1 MPKTQTD
8 QPASEDFSNM
18 VNLLA
23 VYSEASNRLDE
34 LQALANGSLLEL
46 IDAHK
51 TEYADLQHTLTESET
66 ALEVIA
72 LRHPEWFAKDKRSIK
87 TPYGTVKFHASSK
100 LEIKNEEVTL
110 LLLDKL
116 AAENKQF
123 KRADYVREKEE
134 LNLEALEKLDE
145 ATLKKLRI
153 ERVPNDNFSVVAAK
167 VNMGKAV
174 KEAVEREAAA

>member
-1 MPKTQTD
+1 
-8 QPASEDFSNM
+8 M

-34 LQALANGSLLEL
+34 LEASANGSLLEL

-51 TEYADLQHTLTESET
+51 TEYAQLQHTLAQTET

-72 LRHPEWFAKDKRSIK
+72 LSHPDWFSEKRRSIK
-87 TPYGTVKFHASSK
+87 TPYGTVKFHASIK
-100 LEIKNEEVTL
+100 LEVKNEEVTL

-116 AAENKQF
+116 AQENPEF
-123 KRADYVREKEE
+123 KRVDYVRAHEE
-134 LNLEALEKLDE
+134 LNIEALEKLDD

-153 ERVPNDNFSVVAAK
+153 DRVPNDNFSVVAAK
-167 VNMGKAV
+167 VDMGKAV
-174 KEAVEREAAA
+174 KEAVAKEAA